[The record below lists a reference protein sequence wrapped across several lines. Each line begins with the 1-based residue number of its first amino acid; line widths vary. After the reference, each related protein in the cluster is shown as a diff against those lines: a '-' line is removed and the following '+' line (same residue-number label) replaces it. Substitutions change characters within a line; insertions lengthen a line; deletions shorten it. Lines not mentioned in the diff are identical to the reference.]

1 MTKINLLDKYPVYSL
16 EIAKN
21 NTNYKNVDEIIEF
34 LKTKVQAHPIATYI
48 AIFDHYSHT
57 ISLEDHLIDEE
68 IKDAK
73 NLIFCFGKQLPNT
86 KVLAVRPRSIGVSE
100 TSNEFHIAL
109 MEAPNEQLTLVMQE
123 WVKEI
128 KNA

>member
-1 MTKINLLDKYPVYSL
+1 MTKINFLEKYPVYSL
-16 EIAKN
+16 EINKKS
-21 NTNYKNVDEIIEF
+21 TNYKNVDEIIEF
-34 LKTKVQAHPIATYI
+34 LKAKVQAHPIAAYI
-48 AIFDHYSHT
+48 AIFDHYAHT
-57 ISLEDHLIDEE
+57 ISLEDHVIDKE

-100 TSNEFHIAL
+100 TTNEFHIAL